1 MKEHL
6 VEYNRFPGGK
16 LRCLTMSY
24 DDGRDHDIRLA
35 EIFRENGIVGTFH
48 LTSSFLDRGGY
59 VKSDEIKEIYK
70 GHEISAHTRTH
81 PFLDQLPDAAVLTEI
96 LDDRLALEAA
106 SGTLVRGMS
115 YPFGV
120 YDDRVVS
127 IMKTAGVE
135 CARTIVST
143 QTFDMPKDF
152 LRWHPTCHH
161 KNGNI
166 MEKLETF
173 LAPSRYTRMRLFYIW
188 GHSYEFANDN
198 NWELIE
204 EFCKRAGGDGETWY
218 ASNIEIVD
226 YMKAVW
232 SLQTSASCDMI
243 RNPSAVPVWIEADGE
258 PLCIAS
264 GETVKL

>member
-16 LRCLTMSY
+16 MRCLTMSY

-48 LTSSFLDRGGY
+48 LTSDFLNRDGY
-59 VKSDEIKEIYK
+59 VKTSEIKEIYK
-70 GHEISAHTRTH
+70 GHEISCHTRTH
-81 PFLDQLPDAAVLTEI
+81 PHLDQLPDAAVLAEI

-127 IMKTAGVE
+127 IMKTAGME
-135 CARTIVST
+135 YSRTVAAT

-161 KNGNI
+161 KSGNI

-173 LAPSRYTRMRLFYIW
+173 LAPSRYRRMRLFYIW
-188 GHSYEFANDN
+188 GHSYEFANDD
-198 NWELIE
+198 NWSLME
-204 EFCKRAGGDGETWY
+204 EFCKRAGGDEETWY

-226 YMKAVW
+226 YINATKALRVSTDRTMVYNPTAIEVW
-232 SLQTSASCDMI
+232 FTINDQ
-243 RNPSAVPVWIEADGE
+243 AVSVKP
-258 PLCIAS
+258 
-264 GETVKL
+264 GETFKF